1 MAGACQGM
9 PLRNYSTQQIWY
21 KDVYWGKGVERGPG
35 EGVGRQMD
43 RARAMRAEKRT
54 EGGTGRRERDLA
66 DTHTCP
72 TWRW

>member
-35 EGVGRQMD
+35 EGV
-43 RARAMRAEKRT
+43 E
-54 EGGTGRRERDLA
+54 A
-66 DTHTCP
+66 DG
-72 TWRW
+72 